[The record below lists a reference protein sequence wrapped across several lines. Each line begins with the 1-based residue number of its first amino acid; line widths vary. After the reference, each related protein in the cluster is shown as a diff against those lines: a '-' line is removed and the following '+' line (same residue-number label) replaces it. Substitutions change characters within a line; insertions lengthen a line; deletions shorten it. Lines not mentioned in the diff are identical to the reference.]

1 MEIKTS
7 GAIPLWLTRFLSENK
22 IYKTS
27 LSKYGTAYAEI
38 QKRHSNNGNRQILF
52 LTREYSGIPVAV

>member
-27 LSKYGTAYAEI
+27 FSKYGTAYAEI
-38 QKRHSNNGNRQILF
+38 QKRHSKNENRQILF